1 MTLAEEAKSGSE
13 AKRLAQF
20 QLQGNA
26 AERYERW
33 VVPFISGPWAPALLD
48 LVGLRAGER
57 VLDVACGT
65 GVVSRLAARRVAPS
79 GTVTGLDL
87 NEGMLSVAERLP
99 LPPGLTIDW
108 RQGSALALPF
118 ADRAFD
124 VVVCQHGLMFFPDR
138 VKALGEIRRVLTP
151 VGRVAVSVWTG
162 PSPYFTAQREGLA
175 RYVSAE
181 AASTGAVAFSLG
193 DPAELGDLL
202 ENAGFSRCRC
212 PPRPNDAPLAT
223 ARGIP
228 AGTPVRSPASRARCR
243 GRRRNSRCVD
253 RSHEG
258 CYSRLCRRVWLGRAT
273 GGQRGDRACGGIT
286 TRST

>member
-1 MTLAEEAKSGSE
+1 MTLADEAESGRE
-13 AKRLAQF
+13 AGRLTQF

-33 VVPFISGPWAPALLD
+33 IVPFISGPWVPPLLD
-48 LVGLRAGER
+48 LVALRAGER

-87 NEGMLSVAERLP
+87 NERMLSVAGRLP

-138 VKALGEIRRVLTP
+138 LKALGEMRRVLTP
-151 VGRVAVSVWTG
+151 GGRVALTVWTG
-162 PSPYFTAQREGLA
+162 PSPYFAAQREALA

-193 DPAELGDLL
+193 DAVELGGLL
-202 ENAGFSRCRC
+202 KGAGFRDVLVHLVRMTLRLPAPEEFVLRHLSAL
-212 PPRPNDAPLAT
+212 PPSELIAAAGEETHAALIAHMKEATRAYVDGYGLAV
-223 ARGIP
+223 P
-228 AGTPVRSPASRARCR
+228 QEV
-243 GRRRNSRCVD
+243 NV
-253 RSHEG
+253 
-258 CYSRLCRRVWLGRAT
+258 AT
-273 GGQRGDRACGGIT
+273 GRVAA
-286 TRST
+286 

>member
-1 MTLAEEAKSGSE
+1 MTLADEAKSGSE

-48 LVGLRAGER
+48 LVELRAGER

-118 ADRAFD
+118 ADRTFD

-138 VKALGEIRRVLTP
+138 LKALGEMRRVLTP

-193 DPAELGDLL
+193 DPAELGGLL
-202 ENAGFSRCRC
+202 EGAGFLDVAVHLVRMTLRL
-212 PPRPNDAPLAT
+212 PPPEEFLLKHLSALPPAELVAAAGEETRAALIAHMKDATRAYVDGYGLAVPQEVNV
-223 ARGIP
+223 AI
-228 AGTPVRSPASRARCR
+228 
-243 GRRRNSRCVD
+243 GRV
-253 RSHEG
+253 
-258 CYSRLCRRVWLGRAT
+258 A
-273 GGQRGDRACGGIT
+273 A
-286 TRST
+286 

>member
-1 MTLAEEAKSGSE
+1 MTVADEAKSGRE
-13 AKRLAQF
+13 AERLVQF

-33 VVPFISGPWAPALLD
+33 VVPFISGPWVPALLD
-48 LVGLRAGER
+48 LVELRPGER

-87 NEGMLSVAERLP
+87 NEGMLSVAGRLP
-99 LPPGLTIDW
+99 LPPGLTIEW

-138 VKALGEIRRVLTP
+138 LKALGEMRRVLTP
-151 VGRVAVSVWTG
+151 GGRVAISVWTG
-162 PSPYFTAQREGLA
+162 PSPYFAAQREALA

-181 AASTGAVAFSLG
+181 AASTSAVAFSLG
-193 DPAELGDLL
+193 DPVELSGLLTGAGFRDVVVHLVPLTLRLPAPEEFVLRHLSALPPAELIAAASEDTRAALV
-202 ENAGFSRCRC
+202 AHIK
-212 PPRPNDAPLAT
+212 DATRAYVDGYGLAVPQEVNV
-223 ARGIP
+223 AM
-228 AGTPVRSPASRARCR
+228 
-243 GRRRNSRCVD
+243 GRVA
-253 RSHEG
+253 
-258 CYSRLCRRVWLGRAT
+258 V
-273 GGQRGDRACGGIT
+273 
-286 TRST
+286 